1 MEQRDGSTVF
11 SHEDNKH
18 HILKTGNIAHTSV
31 PNTTQGLDI
40 SKQIHIQP
48 VISTVSTAN
57 IHLQVSKN
65 GLEKY

>member
-18 HILKTGNIAHTSV
+18 HIPKTGNIAHTSV

-48 VISTVSTAN
+48 VISTAN